1 VPAGPRPARTGPG
14 TASEPDG
21 ELIAGA
27 AVRDVLSWPVPPTLD
42 VGEITDK
49 GLLNRRR
56 LLASRAAPVEL
67 LEA

>member
-1 VPAGPRPARTGPG
+1 M
-14 TASEPDG
+14 
-21 ELIAGA
+21 IAGE
-27 AVRDVLSWPVPPTLD
+27 AVRDALSWPGSPTLD

-56 LLASRAAPVEL
+56 LLVGRAAPVEL